1 MTFKGQY
8 KKHTEKGRG
17 CLSLNHGSDTAAR
30 LSCVPLLPP
39 HQGIHPTI
47 VHRNLRGPPRAFRSL
62 ALVVALAHLCC
73 RVDSSP
79 VLDPVRRPRWDVL
92 KEGGFSSK
100 FKDAF
105 NALLSDVIPCG
116 GDGQAVRWPHREASP
131 AGPDEKL
138 RSKTLLCNGFRSRRT

>member
-1 MTFKGQY
+1 M
-8 KKHTEKGRG
+8 
-17 CLSLNHGSDTAAR
+17 
-30 LSCVPLLPP
+30 
-39 HQGIHPTI
+39 
-47 VHRNLRGPPRAFRSL
+47 
-62 ALVVALAHLCC
+62 
-73 RVDSSP
+73 
-79 VLDPVRRPRWDVL
+79 LDPVRRPRWDVL

-138 RSKTLLCNGFRSRRT
+138 RSKTLLCNSLRSRRT